1 MAQNTKFT
9 DELRL
14 AAAPIWEADLEHPF
28 VRGIADGT
36 LPTEKFKFYL
46 IQDYLFLLDYSR
58 VFAHGVI
65 KASDEATMA
74 IFAQLLDGT
83 LNAEMDLHRGYCE
96 KFGISA
102 AEMEAAPIAPTTHAY
117 TRHLLNVAESGTL
130 AELVAGVLPCQWGY
144 AEIGTT
150 LAEQDGSPE
159 PLYQE
164 WIDMYASPEFLS
176 FGEWLRGLLNGLVAA
191 YSPSEKERIKNTF
204 LMSSRYEYLFW
215 EMAYTRR
222 GCGKFSVI

>member
-1 MAQNTKFT
+1 MTQNRKFT
-9 DELRL
+9 DELRR
-14 AAAPIWEADLEHPF
+14 AAAPIWEADLKHPF
-28 VRGIADGT
+28 VRGIADGS

-65 KASDEATMA
+65 KAHDEATMA
-74 IFAQLLDGT
+74 LFSQLLNET
-83 LNAEMDLHRGYCE
+83 LNTEMDLHRGYCE

-102 AEMEAAPIAPTTHAY
+102 AEMEAAPMAPTTHAY
-117 TRHLLNVAESGTL
+117 TRHVLNVAENGTL

-150 LAEQDGSPE
+150 LTEQGGSPE

-176 FGEWLRGLLNGLVAA
+176 LGEWLRGLLNELTAE
-191 YSPSEKERIKNTF
+191 YSNRQKARIKDYFFT
-204 LMSSRYEYLFW
+204 SSRYEYLFW
-215 EMAYTRR
+215 EMAYTQETW
-222 GCGKFSVI
+222 KI

>member
-1 MAQNTKFT
+1 MARTEKFT
-9 DELRL
+9 DELRR
-14 AAAPIWEADLEHPF
+14 AASPIWEADLKHPF

-65 KASDEATMA
+65 KAHDEATMA
-74 IFAQLLDGT
+74 MFAELLNET
-83 LNAEMDLHRGYCE
+83 LNTEMDLHRGYCE

-102 AEMEAAPIAPTTHAY
+102 AEMETAPIAPTTHAY
-117 TRHLLNVAESGTL
+117 TRHILNVAEAGTL

-150 LAEQDGSPE
+150 LAEQGGSPA

-164 WIDMYASPEFLS
+164 WIDMYASPEFLALGKS
-176 FGEWLRGLLNGLVAA
+176 LRGLLNGLTAE
-191 YSPSEKERIKNTF
+191 YSSSERERIKNCF

-215 EMAYTRR
+215 EMAYTQEEW
-222 GCGKFSVI
+222 KI

>member
-1 MAQNTKFT
+1 MAQTEKFT
-9 DELRL
+9 DELRR
-14 AAAPIWEADLEHPF
+14 AAAPIWEADLKHPF

-65 KASDEATMA
+65 KAHDEATMA
-74 IFAQLLDGT
+74 MFAELLNET
-83 LNAEMDLHRGYCE
+83 LNTEMDLHRGYCE

-102 AEMEAAPIAPTTHAY
+102 ADMETAPIAPTTHAY
-117 TRHLLNVAESGTL
+117 TRHILNVAEAGTL

-150 LAEQDGSPE
+150 LAEQGGSPAL
-159 PLYQE
+159 LYQE
-164 WIDMYASPEFLS
+164 WIDMYASPEFLALGKS
-176 FGEWLRGLLNGLVAA
+176 LRGLLNGLTAESSSSA
-191 YSPSEKERIKNTF
+191 KERIKNCF

-215 EMAYTRR
+215 EMAYTQEEW
-222 GCGKFSVI
+222 KI

>member
-1 MAQNTKFT
+1 MAQNGRFT
-9 DELRL
+9 DELRR
-14 AAAPIWEADLEHPF
+14 AAAHIWEADLKHPF
-28 VRGIADGT
+28 VRGIADGS

-65 KASDEATMA
+65 KAHDEATMA
-74 IFAQLLDGT
+74 MFAQLLNET
-83 LNAEMDLHRGYCE
+83 LNTEMDLHRGYCA

-117 TRHLLNVAESGTL
+117 TRHILNVAEAGTL
-130 AELVAGVLPCQWGY
+130 ADLVAGVLPCQWGY

-150 LAEQDGSPE
+150 LSERGGSPE
-159 PLYQE
+159 LLYQE
-164 WIDMYASPEFLS
+164 WIDMYASPEFLAL
-176 FGEWLRGLLNGLVAA
+176 GESLRGLLNSLTAEHSA
-191 YSPSEKERIKNTF
+191 SEKERITNCF

-215 EMAYTRR
+215 EMAYTQEAW
-222 GCGKFSVI
+222 KI

>member
-83 LNAEMDLHRGYCE
+83 LNTEMDLHRGYCE

-150 LAEQDGSPE
+150 LAEQGGSPE

-215 EMAYTRR
+215 EMVYTQEEW
-222 GCGKFSVI
+222 KI

>member
-1 MAQNTKFT
+1 MTQNTKFT

-65 KASDEATMA
+65 KASDETTMA

-83 LNAEMDLHRGYCE
+83 LNTEMDLHRGYCK
-96 KFGISA
+96 KFGITA
-102 AEMEAAPIAPTTHAY
+102 TEMETAPIAPTTHAY

-150 LAEQDGSPE
+150 LAEQGGSPE

-204 LMSSRYEYLFW
+204 LMSSRYEDLFW
-215 EMAYTRR
+215 EMAYTQEEW
-222 GCGKFSVI
+222 KI

>member
-1 MAQNTKFT
+1 MAQTEKFT
-9 DELRL
+9 DELRR
-14 AAAPIWEADLEHPF
+14 AAAPIWEADLKHPF

-65 KASDEATMA
+65 KAHDEATMA
-74 IFAQLLDGT
+74 MFAELLNET
-83 LNAEMDLHRGYCE
+83 LNTEMDLHRGYCE

-102 AEMEAAPIAPTTHAY
+102 AQMETAPIAPTTHAY
-117 TRHLLNVAESGTL
+117 TRHILNVAEAGTL

-150 LAEQDGSPE
+150 LAEQGGSPA

-164 WIDMYASPEFLS
+164 WIDMYASPEFLALGKS
-176 FGEWLRGLLNGLVAA
+176 LRGLLNSLTAEH
-191 YSPSEKERIKNTF
+191 SPSAKARIKNCF

-215 EMAYTRR
+215 EMAYTQEEW
-222 GCGKFSVI
+222 KI